1 MSFTFP
7 NNTTVDMI
15 CFMRYHGDSRVVF
28 HYFLQYTGD
37 ITHMVLAEVIN
48 AAFSSKVLVLSTS
61 LAHVVRD

>member
-1 MSFTFP
+1 
-7 NNTTVDMI
+7 MI